1 MALLIT
7 LVIPLQHCSFICFFK
22 VWLHHISVKI
32 MHIVNTLMSF
42 RRTIKLALFEVGN
55 RASQII
61 RVNFFGE
68 VFLLLK
74 LRSGCHEHLINLFIL
89 SSFLFNH

>member
-1 MALLIT
+1 
-7 LVIPLQHCSFICFFK
+7 
-22 VWLHHISVKI
+22 

-42 RRTIKLALFEVGN
+42 RRTIKLALFELGN

-61 RVNFFGE
+61 RVNFVGE
-68 VFLLLK
+68 VYLLLK
-74 LRSGCHEHLINLFIL
+74 LRFGGHNFLINLFIL